1 MRNKSRWLFLAVGTI
16 MLLFLGLLYAWSIFR
31 APLGRVFPSWTA
43 SQLSFAFT
51 ISMIFF
57 CLGGFVA
64 GGVVKVI
71 SSCKT
76 AALSAVILFIGFL
89 GVSRMNVND
98 AESALKTLYFFYGVL
113 CGGGVGMGYNV
124 VIGSVTKWFP
134 ENPGMASG
142 TLMMGFGFGGLL
154 LGSVVNGMIERSD
167 IFTTFFYLAVMVAV
181 VIAVGSPFLKPAP
194 TVAQNASASKDT
206 LVDYKPS
213 EMLKTPA
220 FWLFFL
226 FAVTTSSS
234 GLLVI
239 NSAADIAGAYGFPPV
254 LGLIVSVFNGGGRL
268 LFGAIY
274 DKAGRK
280 KTMLINTSCMF
291 LAGLSLLAAV
301 FFNSAPLIFIGLILA
316 GVNYGGCPPITS
328 AVIFRF
334 FGSSNYAANFSI
346 ANFLVIPAAFI
357 GPMIS
362 SALLER
368 SGGAYNSTF
377 AMILIFSF
385 IAYLLAFAMNKFSS
399 EFERA

>member
-1 MRNKSRWLFLAVGTI
+1 MRNKSRWLLLTVGTI

-31 APLGRVFPSWTA
+31 APLGRAFPSWTA
-43 SQLSFAFT
+43 SQLSLAFT

-57 CLGGFVA
+57 CLGGFAA
-64 GGVVKVI
+64 GRIVKVI

-76 AALSAVILFIGFL
+76 ALLSAVILFIGFW
-89 GVSRMNVND
+89 GVARMDVND
-98 AESALKTLYFFYGVL
+98 PESALKTLYFFYGAL

-142 TLMMGFGFGGLL
+142 TLMMGFGIGGLL
-154 LGSVVNGMIERSD
+154 LGGIVNGMIERSD
-167 IFTTFFYLAVMVAV
+167 IFSAFFYLAAMVAV
-181 VIAVGSPFLKPAP
+181 VIAAGSPFLKPAP
-194 TVAQNASASKDT
+194 VIVPNTQVSKGT
-206 LVDYKPS
+206 FADYKPL
-213 EMLKTPA
+213 EMLKTPV

-239 NSAADIAGAYGFPPV
+239 NSAADIAGAYGSPPI

-274 DKAGRK
+274 DKVGRK
-280 KTMLINTSCMF
+280 KTMFINTGCMF
-291 LAGLSLLAAV
+291 LAGLSLLAAA
-301 FFNSAPLIFIGLILA
+301 FLNSAPLIFIGLILA
-316 GVNYGGCPPITS
+316 GVNYGGCPAITS

-334 FGSSNYAANFSI
+334 FGPSNYAANFSI

-357 GPMIS
+357 GPMVS

-368 SGGAYNSTF
+368 SGGDYRSTF
-377 AMILIFSF
+377 AMILIFSV
-385 IAYLLAFAMNKFSS
+385 IAYLLAFTMNKFSS
-399 EFERA
+399 EFERV